1 MRIPKTVFSGVLV
14 ALAAIFS
21 FGMGVLFQMYVLHD
35 SIMDAMPADSH
46 IAGNGN
52 FIAAPAGNANN
63 LRMNLKSV
71 EESNSQSVTSSSSIS
86 IPLATAV
93 PADKHIQIASPALS
107 APSQGSPFVKRFYRD
122 ILTFVPPLV
131 QAWRQAKVDWHQLLP
146 KHDSSWERF
155 GKNQKGLRVLVSK
168 EEQLTDYLTMFHES
182 GLSGK
187 YGVDHG
193 PLASYM
199 GWYLPL
205 PSFLASSFLPAFP
218 YPSSPATSSQITV

>member
-1 MRIPKTVFSGVLV
+1 MRIPKTAFSGVLV

-199 GWYLPL
+199 GWYLP
-205 PSFLASSFLPAFP
+205 PSPPLLPAFLP
-218 YPSSPATSSQITV
+218 LPSSPATSSQITV